1 MRSAIVFAALAITA
15 AVVVPRYAAQISTR
29 PVTAALAARPVAPVA
44 ATASAS
50 RSIVVSR
57 DARGHFQVDARIEG
71 RKLSFMVDTGASVI
85 ALTASDAARLGIHPA
100 QREFV
105 TEVRT
110 ANGTVRAAPIRLDE
124 VEVGDLV
131 VRDVAALGAA
141 GRGAQRQSTRP
152 VVPVAAAAFR
162 VQRRQARARAIAP
175 GFALSV
181 TESEDVFDGSF
192 CAAFGGPVR

>member
-1 MRSAIVFAALAITA
+1 MRSAIIFAVLALTA
-15 AVVVPRYAAQISTR
+15 GIEVPRYAAQISAK
-29 PVTAALAARPVAPVA
+29 PVTAAPARPVTPVA

-50 RSIVVSR
+50 RSVIVSR

-71 RKLSFMVDTGASVI
+71 RKLSFMVDTGASVV

-110 ANGTVRAAPIRLDE
+110 ANGTVRAAPVRLDE

-131 VRDVAALGAA
+131 VRDVAGLVLPDG
-141 GRGAQRQSTRP
+141 
-152 VVPVAAAAFR
+152 
-162 VQRRQARARAIAP
+162 
-175 GFALSV
+175 ALSDNLLGLSFLSRLRRF
-181 TESEDVFDGSF
+181 EYSDGKL
-192 CAAFGGPVR
+192 VLEQ